1 MVLGFSIRKN
11 AKEVGVGVKTSF
23 YMRHKILDCIR
34 VFMGI
39 GDVDGLVEMDE
50 TFFALSYKGNHK
62 KSGFKMPRP
71 ARKRAKQ
78 NMPPGISK
86 EQVCVATAL
95 DRNGNIIMESVCT
108 GSVNYKSLERLYAGR
123 IDENSI
129 ICTDSHKSYIRFSKD
144 FNLDHKRIPS
154 KQHTLGIYHI
164 NHINALHNNLKQWM
178 VKFRGV
184 STKYLPNYLHWY
196 KWVASFST
204 EKDAI
209 RTKHMLIHSATPFVD
224 TKIQNFQRRGIVFT

>member
-1 MVLGFSIRKN
+1 MANIAKMESFLKTLPDYELQGLFDYIGEILTFGSIKSSLNTEIKESRFSKGQMCPHCRSNSVKKNGKASERQRYFCKSCRKSFSEFSMSPLAYSKLPLDKWVAYAKGMVLGFSIRKN

-78 NMPPGISK
+78 NMPPGIS
-86 EQVCVATAL
+86 
-95 DRNGNIIMESVCT
+95 
-108 GSVNYKSLERLYAGR
+108 VNAG
-123 IDENSI
+123 I
-129 ICTDSHKSYIRFSKD
+129 
-144 FNLDHKRIPS
+144 
-154 KQHTLGIYHI
+154 
-164 NHINALHNNLKQWM
+164 
-178 VKFRGV
+178 
-184 STKYLPNYLHWY
+184 
-196 KWVASFST
+196 
-204 EKDAI
+204 
-209 RTKHMLIHSATPFVD
+209 
-224 TKIQNFQRRGIVFT
+224 